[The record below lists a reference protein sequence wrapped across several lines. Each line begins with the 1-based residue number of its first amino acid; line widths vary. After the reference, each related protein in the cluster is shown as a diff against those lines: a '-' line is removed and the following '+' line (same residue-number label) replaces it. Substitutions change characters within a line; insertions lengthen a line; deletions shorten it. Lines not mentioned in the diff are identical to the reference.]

1 MIFRSNISI
10 GTIKMIVSNTTL
22 DILDRALRG
31 DQDALTYLNNTA
43 SIFILDTATDPS
55 NPRVYGCWN
64 FFNQTLTEVERYE
77 AQYGHYAH
85 HLGEGLTPP
94 HLQGQ
99 HRPGPASL
107 ASHVQLLTTLSRR
120 AARRPP
126 AADRALVTTCL
137 TNAARSG
144 AYVGSPENNSRL
156 LASAMETRD
165 SLLGRIAALAFDF
178 ALHSP
183 HGPSATSAFA
193 DPVSMEGLCTIVAA
207 NAVSSGPEGLRHLVA
222 DWIVPASA
230 ADQLPRFSC
239 AAVCAHLADE
249 AMSNR
254 GAPAGT
260 SDALQRLF
268 DSVIGAVVGPL
279 LAEAVRDSDSGD
291 GGNGQGGPTRNQRV
305 AAMALRALE
314 RWCAA
319 TGSDIGQV
327 KKVCSE
333 GQSKVSEYLFWWN
346 YASWNQYRY
355 QATSS

>member
-1 MIFRSNISI
+1 
-10 GTIKMIVSNTTL
+10 MIVSNTTL
-22 DILDRALRG
+22 DVLDRALRG
-31 DQDALTYLNNTA
+31 DPDALTYLTNTA

-55 NPRVYGCWN
+55 HPRVYGCWN

-85 HLGEGLTPP
+85 HIGEEGYVPP

-107 ASHVQLLTTLSRR
+107 APHVQLLTTLSRR

-126 AADRALVTTCL
+126 AADRALVETCL
-137 TNAARSG
+137 TNASRS
-144 AYVGSPENNSRL
+144 AAAASSASASPERNHSARL
-156 LASAMETRD
+156 LASAMSTRE

-207 NAVSSGPEGLRHLVA
+207 NAVSSGPEGLRHLVS
-222 DWIVPASA
+222 DWIVPAAA
-230 ADQLPRFSC
+230 ADQLPSFSC

-249 AMSNR
+249 AVSNR

-260 SDALQRLF
+260 SDALRNLF
-268 DSVIGAVVGPL
+268 GSVVSGVIAPL
-279 LAEAVRDSDSGD
+279 LAEAVRDSDSGN
-291 GGNGQGGPTRNQRV
+291 GNGNGKSGPTRNQRV

-319 TGSDIGQV
+319 TGTDIGQV
-327 KKVCSE
+327 KRICSE
-333 GQSKVSEYLFWWN
+333 GGAKVSLHNVECGM
-346 YASWNQYRY
+346 
-355 QATSS
+355 

>member
-1 MIFRSNISI
+1 
-10 GTIKMIVSNTTL
+10 MIVSDTTL
-22 DILDRALRG
+22 DVLDRALRG
-31 DQDALTYLNNTA
+31 DQDALTYLTNTA

-55 NPRVYGCWN
+55 HPRVYGCWN

-77 AQYGHYAH
+77 AQYGHYSH
-85 HLGEGLTPP
+85 HMGEEGYVPP

-107 ASHVQLLTTLSRR
+107 APHVQLLTTLSRR

-126 AADRALVTTCL
+126 TADRALVETCL
-137 TNAARSG
+137 TNASRSAG
-144 AYVGSPENNSRL
+144 ASPERNQHSARL
-156 LASAMETRD
+156 LASAMSTRE

-183 HGPSATSAFA
+183 HSPSATSAFA

-207 NAVSSGPEGLRHLVA
+207 NAVSSGPEGLRHLVS

-230 ADQLPRFSC
+230 ADQLPTFSC

-249 AMSNR
+249 AVSNR

-260 SDALQRLF
+260 SDALRSLF
-268 DSVIGAVVGPL
+268 GAVVGGVIAPL

-291 GGNGQGGPTRNQRV
+291 GNGSSNGSSLGRGPTRNQRV

-319 TGSDIGQV
+319 TGTDIGQV
-327 KKVCSE
+327 KRICSE
-333 GQSKVSEYLFWWN
+333 GGIKVSLLF
-346 YASWNQYRY
+346 
-355 QATSS
+355 

>member
-1 MIFRSNISI
+1 
-10 GTIKMIVSNTTL
+10 MIVSNTTL

-31 DQDALTYLNNTA
+31 DPDALTYLTNTA

-55 NPRVYGCWN
+55 HPRVYGCWN

-85 HLGEGLTPP
+85 HPGEGLAPP

-99 HRPGPASL
+99 QGPGPASL
-107 ASHVQLLTTLSRR
+107 AAHVQLLTTLSRR

-144 AYVGSPENNSRL
+144 AYNHSSPEGNVRL
-156 LASAMETRD
+156 LSSAMETRD

-183 HGPSATSAFA
+183 RGPSATSAFA
-193 DPVSMEGLCTIVAA
+193 DPISMEGLCTIVAA
-207 NAVSSGPEGLRHLVA
+207 NAVSSGPEGLRHLVT

-230 ADQLPRFSC
+230 ADQLPPFSC

-254 GAPAGT
+254 GAPVGT
-260 SDALQRLF
+260 SEALERLF
-268 DSVIGAVVGPL
+268 DAVIGAVVGPL

-291 GGNGQGGPTRNQRV
+291 GNGGGNGGQSGPTRNQRV

-327 KKVCSE
+327 KRVCSE
-333 GQSKVSEYLFWWN
+333 GQSKVSAWIFCPCHAACMQLDYFVV
-346 YASWNQYRY
+346 
-355 QATSS
+355 